1 MAVFTQTNGT
11 TQPVFNLDVRNGS
24 IAGTANIR
32 ASGPVQP
39 QGPKLDF
46 FSLTANA
53 SLASAGNVNGYLQ
66 NVFQAIQSGAGIT
79 DGGAGGTVAM
89 YQVDPADAAVLNIAI
104 YPTGAYTT
112 ATLVAAAQTANAT
125 GGLNI
130 GIPTANVAGTATFT
144 NV

>member
-1 MAVFTQTNGT
+1 MASFAKTNGS
-11 TQPVFNLDVRNGS
+11 TQPVFALDVRNGS
-24 IAGTANIR
+24 VAQNANI
-32 ASGPVQP
+32 AAQGPVQP

-53 SLASAGNVNGYLQ
+53 SLATQGGVNGYVG
-66 NVFQAIQSGAGIT
+66 NVLQAIQNGGPLT
-79 DGGAGGTVAM
+79 GAGGTVAM

-112 ATLVAAAQTANAT
+112 ATLVAAAQVANAA
-125 GGLNI
+125 I
-130 GIPTANVAGTATFT
+130 GIPTANVAASATFT